1 MLPGQ
6 RDFLVRQEQYQD
18 LLREAE
24 KERLIQAAELGRAG
38 KWGRPR
44 QTAYW
49 LGTYVVKWGL
59 KLQANRPTAPTC
71 CGDCCRVEL
80 KVNAS
85 I

>member
-1 MLPGQ
+1 MLPSHG
-6 RDFLVRQEQYQD
+6 DFLVRQEQYQD
-18 LLREAE
+18 LLRAAA
-24 KERLIQAAELGRAG
+24 KERLIQAAELPRNG
-38 KWGRPR
+38 KWGWPR
-44 QTAYW
+44 QTAHW

-71 CGDCCRVEL
+71 CGDCCLVEL

>member
-1 MLPGQ
+1 MLPSQG
-6 RDFLVRQEQYQD
+6 DFLVRQEQYQD

-24 KERLIQAAELGRAG
+24 QERLIQAAELSQNGQ
-38 KWGRPR
+38 WGWPR
-44 QTAYW
+44 QTTHW

-59 KLQANRPTAPTC
+59 KLQANRSLAPTC
-71 CGDCCRVEL
+71 CGDCCLVKL